1 MGEKRAK
8 DVVNSQKKLTTP
20 CSCGEKFQSVVPSNQ
35 NLQHRRHPMKMI
47 KPLVTAIAVFS
58 AGHFALAKPQ
68 QKMDAN
74 NDGAV
79 SVEEFKTFY
88 AEVDRQTDKNG
99 DGFVT
104 TDEWSRQEM
113 RHFAP
118 NDTDKDGRLSMDE
131 IMQMRLNHFKTMDK
145 NGNGVLESEI

>member
-1 MGEKRAK
+1 VVKLLFPTRRGGEKRAK
-8 DVVNSQKKLTTP
+8 DVVNSQT
-20 CSCGEKFQSVVPSNQ
+20 EKIDDALFLYREILGFFVPSKQ
-35 NLQHRRHPMKMI
+35 NLQHCKHPMKMI

-104 TDEWSRQEM
+104 TDE
-113 RHFAP
+113 P
-118 NDTDKDGRLSMDE
+118 
-131 IMQMRLNHFKTMDK
+131 K
-145 NGNGVLESEI
+145 NGS